1 MIRVA
6 TLDRQPTARAGL
18 AAVLSDQP
26 DLLHVGA
33 AADRCGLLALVARS
47 CPDVV
52 VLDHRPGGDGLELC
66 LQVTPRTLVFATDP
80 GPHAVVQATLVGAEA
95 VVDKASPVD
104 ELLATIRALGAGER
118 VLGAVTLPRQRRAA
132 ALLAP
137 RDRAIFAMRLAGT
150 PTSEIAGVVG
160 MHAAHVR
167 ARIAAIVAVLD
178 GVAGPHHDLLRLAA

>member
-1 MIRVA
+1 MIRIA
-6 TLDRQPTARAGL
+6 TLDRQPSARAGL

-33 AADRCGLLALVARS
+33 AADRCGLLALVA
-47 CPDVV
+47 
-52 VLDHRPGGDGLELC
+52 
-66 LQVTPRTLVFATDP
+66 PRTLVFATDP
-80 GPHAVVQATLVGAEA
+80 GLHAVVQATLVGAEA

-132 ALLAP
+132 AVLAP

-150 PTSEIAGVVG
+150 PTDPTTTSSA
-160 MHAAHVR
+160 
-167 ARIAAIVAVLD
+167 
-178 GVAGPHHDLLRLAA
+178 